1 MPSNLTALTAILL
14 VAGITFASR
23 LAGAYLMSQ
32 VKVSPKVSAFLD
44 ALSISVVAALVASII
59 AQNGLREAGAVIV
72 AALAMLTTRSPIWA
86 MIGGMACAV
95 AWTFL
100 TTG

>member
-1 MPSNLTALTAILL
+1 MPSSLTALGAILV

-32 VKVSPKVSAFLD
+32 VKVSPKVSTFLD

-72 AALAMLTTRSPIWA
+72 AALVMLAVRSPIWA

-95 AWTFL
+95 AWTFF

>member
-1 MPSNLTALTAILL
+1 MPSSLTALGAILV

-32 VKVSPKVSAFLD
+32 VKVSPKVSTFLD
-44 ALSISVVAALVASII
+44 ALSISVVAALVASLI
-59 AQNGLREAGAVIV
+59 AQNGLREAGAVIA
-72 AALAMLTTRSPIWA
+72 AALVMLAMRSPTWA
-86 MIGGMACAV
+86 IIGGMACAV

-100 TTG
+100 TAG